1 MDSISSCLDSWTRHR
16 GDALLF
22 AFHDGAGRETA
33 RYDYAG
39 VAERSKRLAAHL
51 RRHGLER
58 LQRVILLHPPGIEL
72 LVALV
77 ACCRLGAIPVVAPVS
92 SPRGWRSPAV
102 RARIAAILADC
113 APMVGLA
120 LESQIAELAQDE
132 SLARSLRVLACD
144 GALEPAPGWRDDP
157 GKIALLQYTSGS
169 TSSPK
174 GVIATH
180 HNIIANARALLDH
193 APVGVS
199 WLPQFHDMGLIG
211 FGLFPIVMG
220 GRSHGF
226 APADFLRRPALWLRL
241 LSAQRATFAA
251 APNFAYERAL
261 APASI
266 SDEELADID
275 LSALRVMIN
284 GAEPVRPETCRRFR
298 ARFATLGLRPDA
310 LVAAYG
316 LAEATLA
323 VTGGGCASRTV
334 DAHQLAVGKA
344 ESLAATGGPGVELAS
359 CGAPLPNL
367 DIAIGAAGN
376 RCGAGEVGEIHVRGP
391 SITPGYWNRPTRTA
405 DEWLAT
411 GDLGFLWD
419 GELYVTGRTRELI
432 IQAGRNFH
440 PHDIEAL
447 LGDDPR
453 GVAVQD
459 DDGDVL
465 LLCEPSRSAQPIDPA
480 ALADRIAAS
489 SGLRI
494 DRVVQLPARSIRRT
508 TSGKLARRR
517 MLEELQAGLLR
528 PVFDHRMTAGRPC
541 EARESALDWLRRRVK
556 HAPELAGQSLEAAG
570 IDSLRLVQLQLE
582 FQDMVALEAGG
593 IGEAGDGLD
602 GPQLQQACC
611 GELLDLADA
620 FAGGHAA
627 RAHITAA
634 RIASGAA
641 LGRAAEQERMRSDA
655 AMPLAHATP
664 RPPLA
669 RHGEAVL
676 LTGATGFLGPFLLAE
691 LLEQSPLPI
700 TVLVRAEDPDMAR
713 HRIIAALDRAGLA
726 HRAAAAGVAERL
738 SVWPGDLSRPALGL
752 DPAQLQCIAGTRYD
766 IVHNGAMVDYVR
778 SYDALRPANVCG
790 TRTLLDLAARGAPK
804 RFHHVSSTFVF
815 GWTRAGVL
823 RETDCNEAM
832 EALDFGYSQTKWVA
846 ETLVRQAG
854 AQGLPVAI
862 YRPSLIS
869 VGAGLQGDSHDVAAR
884 LLAFMIRHG
893 VAVDTPNQ
901 VSLLPV
907 DVVARNLVAISQRP
921 IDTTAS
927 LHLTADRYYSLT
939 ELVRQ
944 IERDFGFRF
953 HYLPILPFVARLN
966 ALATPDEPVFPLLDF
981 FNRSAPHI
989 ATMSLKRYDSSAYRS
1004 VRATI
1009 PGTLPDPSLE
1019 VIAGRMV
1026 GFLERQGWLSDIPS
1040 RPAEPMAA
1048 SR

>member
-1 MDSISSCLDSWTRHR
+1 MENILTCLDDWAHHQ
-16 GDALLF
+16 GDAQLF
-22 AFHDGAGRETA
+22 TFHDGAGRETA
-33 RYDYAG
+33 RCDYAG
-39 VAERSKRLAAHL
+39 IAERTKRLAAHL
-51 RRHGLER
+51 RRYGLKR
-58 LQRVILLHPPGIEL
+58 LQRTILLHPPGIEL
-72 LVALV
+72 IVALL
-77 ACCRLGAIPVVAPVS
+77 ACFRLGAIPVVAPVS

-102 RARIAAILADC
+102 RGRIAAILGDC
-113 APMVGLA
+113 APAVGLA
-120 LESQIAELAQDE
+120 LQSQIAELADDAALGL
-132 SLARSLRVLACD
+132 SLMLLASD
-144 GALEPAPGWRDDP
+144 GPLEPAPAWCDEP
-157 GKIALLQYTSGS
+157 GEIALLQYTSGS
-169 TSSPK
+169 TSTPK
-174 GVIATH
+174 GVIVTH

-226 APADFLRRPALWLRL
+226 APADFLRRPASWLRL
-241 LSAQRATFAA
+241 LSTQRATFAA

-261 APASI
+261 APDSI
-266 SDEELADID
+266 DEEELADID

-298 ARFATLGLRPDA
+298 ARFAAHGLHPDA

-323 VTGGGCASRTV
+323 VTGGGRESRTV
-334 DAHQLAVGKA
+334 DAHQLTIGKA
-344 ESLAATGGPGVELAS
+344 ESPAAADGPSVELAS

-367 DIAIGAAGN
+367 DITIGTVGD

-391 SITPGYWNRPTRTA
+391 SITPGYWNRPARTA
-405 DEWLAT
+405 EEWLAT

-419 GELYVTGRTRELI
+419 GELYVTGRARELI

-447 LGDDPR
+447 LGDDPH
-453 GVAVQD
+453 GIAVQD

-465 LLCEPSRSAQPIDPA
+465 LLCEPSRGTQPIDPA

-489 SGLRI
+489 SGLLI

-517 MLEELQAGLLR
+517 MLKELQAGLLG
-528 PVFDHRMTAGRPC
+528 PVFDHRVTAGTSR

-556 HAPELAGQSLEAAG
+556 HAPELAGRSLEAAG

-582 FQDMVALEAGG
+582 FQDMVAPGA
-593 IGEAGDGLD
+593 GEAGDGLD

-611 GELLDLADA
+611 GELLELADA
-620 FAGGHAA
+620 LAGGHAV
-627 RAHITAA
+627 RAHSTAA

-641 LGRAAEQERMRSDA
+641 LGRAAEQERMSSDA
-655 AMPLAHATP
+655 AMPLARATP
-664 RPPLA
+664 RPPVDG
-669 RHGEAVL
+669 RGEAVL
-676 LTGATGFLGPFLLAE
+676 LTGATGFLGPFLLTE
-691 LLEQSPLPI
+691 LLEQTPLPI
-700 TVLVRAEDPDMAR
+700 TALVRAEDHIMAR
-713 HRIIAALDRAGLA
+713 HRIIAALDRTGLT
-726 HRAAAAGVAERL
+726 HRATAAGVAERL
-738 SVWPGDLSRPALGL
+738 TVWPGDLSRPALGL
-752 DPAQLQCIAGTRYD
+752 DPIQLQRIAGTRYD

-778 SYDALRPANVCG
+778 MYDALRPANVCG

-846 ETLVRQAG
+846 ETLVRRAG
-854 AQGLPVAI
+854 AHGLPVAI

-901 VSLLPV
+901 ISLLPV
-907 DVVARNLVAISQRP
+907 DMVARNLVAISQRP
-921 IDTTAS
+921 IDATAS
-927 LHLTADRYYSLT
+927 FHLTADRYYSLT

-944 IERDFGFRF
+944 IGRDFGFRF

-989 ATMSLKRYDSSAYRS
+989 AAMSLKRYDSSAYRS
-1004 VRATI
+1004 ARATI
-1009 PGTLPDPSLE
+1009 PEALPDPSLE

-1026 GFLERQGWLSDIPS
+1026 GFLERQGWLPDVPS
-1040 RPAEPMAA
+1040 RLAEPMAA

>member
-1 MDSISSCLDSWTRHR
+1 MGNILSCLDDRAR
-16 GDALLF
+16 QQGDALLF
-22 AFHDGAGRETA
+22 AFHDGAGHETA

-39 VAERSKRLAAHL
+39 TAERSKRLAAHL
-51 RRHGLER
+51 RRHGLKR
-58 LQRVILLHPPGIEL
+58 LQRTILLHPPGIEL
-72 LVALV
+72 IVALL

-102 RARIAAILADC
+102 RGRIAAILGDC
-113 APMVGLA
+113 APAVGLA
-120 LESQIAELAQDE
+120 LQSQIAELADDAALGL
-132 SLARSLRVLACD
+132 SLMLLASD
-144 GALEPAPGWRDDP
+144 GPLEPAPAWCDEP
-157 GKIALLQYTSGS
+157 GEIALLQYTSGS
-169 TSSPK
+169 TSTPK
-174 GVIATH
+174 GVIVTH

-226 APADFLRRPALWLRL
+226 APADFLRRPASWLRL
-241 LSAQRATFAA
+241 LSTQRATFAA

-261 APASI
+261 APDSI
-266 SDEELADID
+266 DEEELADID

-298 ARFATLGLRPDA
+298 ARFAAQGLHPDA

-323 VTGGGCASRTV
+323 VTRGGRGSRTV
-334 DAHQLAVGKA
+334 DAHQIAIGKV
-344 ESLAATGGPGVELAS
+344 ESPRAADGPSVELAS

-367 DIAIGAAGN
+367 DIIIGTVGD
-376 RCGAGEVGEIHVRGP
+376 RCHAGEVGEIHVRGP
-391 SITPGYWNRPTRTA
+391 SITPGYWNRPARTA
-405 DEWLAT
+405 EEWLAT

-419 GELYVTGRTRELI
+419 GELYVTGRARELI

-447 LGDDPR
+447 LGNDPR
-453 GVAVQD
+453 GIAVQD

-465 LLCEPSRSAQPIDPA
+465 LLCEPSRSTPPVDAA

-489 SGLRI
+489 SGLLI
-494 DRVVQLPARSIRRT
+494 DRVIQLPARSIRRT

-528 PVFDHRMTAGRPC
+528 PVFDHRVTAGTSR

-556 HAPELAGQSLEAAG
+556 HAPELAGQSLESAG

-582 FQDMVALEAGG
+582 FQDMVAPDA
-593 IGEAGDGLD
+593 GEAGDGLD

-611 GELLDLADA
+611 GELLELADA

-627 RAHITAA
+627 RAHSAAA

-641 LGRAAEQERMRSDA
+641 LGRAAEQERMSSDA
-655 AMPLAHATP
+655 AMPLARATP
-664 RPPLA
+664 RPSVA
-669 RHGEAVL
+669 GRSEAVL

-700 TVLVRAEDPDMAR
+700 TVLVRAEDRDMAR
-713 HRIIAALDRAGLA
+713 HRVIAALDRAGLT
-726 HRAAAAGVAERL
+726 HRAVAAGVAERL
-738 SVWPGDLSRPALGL
+738 TVWPGDLTRPALGL
-752 DPAQLQCIAGTRYD
+752 DPVQLQGIAGTRYD

-778 SYDALRPANVCG
+778 TYDALRPANVCG
-790 TRTLLDLAARGAPK
+790 TRSLLDLAARGAPK

-823 RETDCNEAM
+823 RETDCNETM

-846 ETLVRQAG
+846 ETLVRRAG
-854 AQGLPVAI
+854 AQGLPVAV

-921 IDTTAS
+921 IRTTAS

-989 ATMSLKRYDSSAYRS
+989 AAMSLKRYDSTAYRS
-1004 VRATI
+1004 ARATI

-1026 GFLERQGWLSDIPS
+1026 GFLERQGWLSDTPS